1 MGQIRLAT
9 LTKLQ
14 KNVEKVSTTPKKPK
28 KKKTQSWGA
37 FTVAPSRRGRFCRFI
52 LFLGQPC
59 FLPIL
64 MAQPAILDKQIA
76 GYWMGFWT
84 PSESQKNLLHLAF
97 SP

>member
-14 KNVEKVSTTPKKPK
+14 KNVVEKVSTTPKKPK
-28 KKKTQSWGA
+28 KKTLSWGA